1 MVMIVSIG
9 VAALK
14 ARLSEH
20 LRIVKDG
27 GIVTILEHGKPVAQL
42 VPHVAPAPM
51 AVREPRAEASRGFP
65 GFQRPAYIPLGG
77 VDVMDVLSE
86 ERQSHR

>member
-1 MVMIVSIG
+1 MFVSIG
-9 VAALK
+9 VAGLK

-20 LRIVKDG
+20 LRIVKEG

-42 VPHVAPAPM
+42 VPFVEPAPI
-51 AVREPRAEASRGFP
+51 AVREPRIDARRGFP
-65 GFQRPAYIPLGG
+65 GVVKPTYIPLGDAG
-77 VDVMDVLSE
+77 VMDVLAE